1 MAISSAAAHHRAKI
15 ASLTRAIRAGER
27 PTDDPELE
35 QAKRDLHDVLLAE
48 RVEKIV
54 ADFPKL
60 SEPLKVRVAALFQAG
75 VA

>member
-15 ASLTRAIRAGER
+15 ASITRAIRAGEP

-48 RVEKIV
+48 RVEKILV
-54 ADFPKL
+54 DFPKL
-60 SEPLKVRVAALFQAG
+60 SEHLQARVVAIFQAC

>member
-1 MAISSAAAHHRAKI
+1 MAISPAAAHFRAKI

-27 PTDDPELE
+27 PIDDPELE

-60 SEPLKVRVAALFQAG
+60 SEHQQVRVAALFQAG